1 MRVEKKKISP
11 IEFIGTSH
19 NSVTL
24 NVYPF
29 YKKNLSNFVFLLW
42 KIDSPICHN
51 VLRYKLIQLVKQYL
65 YDSSRKKSKDN
76 PLSTRIW
83 CFALVEC
90 LAFERRMVD
99 VPPIPFSSCYVSGH
113 ALSLCSTKVI

>member
-1 MRVEKKKISP
+1 MTVAE
-11 IEFIGTSH
+11 
-19 NSVTL
+19 
-24 NVYPF
+24 
-29 YKKNLSNFVFLLW
+29 
-42 KIDSPICHN
+42 
-51 VLRYKLIQLVKQYL
+51 
-65 YDSSRKKSKDN
+65 KKSKDN

-113 ALSLCSTKVI
+113 ALSLCSTSSEIPAGWFNLSNGGLHLALGSCVYQVWQNSA

>member
-1 MRVEKKKISP
+1 M
-11 IEFIGTSH
+11 
-19 NSVTL
+19 
-24 NVYPF
+24 
-29 YKKNLSNFVFLLW
+29 
-42 KIDSPICHN
+42 
-51 VLRYKLIQLVKQYL
+51 KQYL

-113 ALSLCSTKVI
+113 ALSLCSTSSEIPAGWFNLSNAMVVYTRPLDRAFFKSGKILNKSNRQHLTANIFESGPILTP

>member
-1 MRVEKKKISP
+1 M
-11 IEFIGTSH
+11 
-19 NSVTL
+19 
-24 NVYPF
+24 
-29 YKKNLSNFVFLLW
+29 
-42 KIDSPICHN
+42 
-51 VLRYKLIQLVKQYL
+51 KQYL

-113 ALSLCSTKVI
+113 ALSLCSTSSEIPAGWFNLSNGGLHLALGSCVY